1 MNDSQASRQG
11 WKQTAK
17 EGTSCAPMG
26 DGTWHGPSVRATI
39 TLHKQIGRC
48 VTDHEYPLD
57 QPKVVYA
64 ACSILI
70 LEGDRGEPAM
80 SKISLIYKL
89 CFWEV
94 CMHVCVCVW
103 MCVLPCASNRP
114 YLHWVLPAAAAIAK
128 ISWTLHWHM
137 RSYWPFW
144 LSPGLSAF
152 HSSFLRP
159 ICHSHMGR
167 HLPVL
172 QIWLD
177 WDKPMTTCHHMSA
190 KL

>member
-39 TLHKQIGRC
+39 TLHKQIGHC

-89 CFWEV
+89 CVSGKCACMFVYVCGCVYCHVPAIDLIFIGYSLLLLLLLKYLGLCTDIWEAIGLFGFLLDF
-94 CMHVCVCVW
+94 
-103 MCVLPCASNRP
+103 LPSILHFSGQFAIP
-114 YLHWVLPAAAAIAK
+114 TWEDIYLCY
-128 ISWTLHWHM
+128 
-137 RSYWPFW
+137 RF
-144 LSPGLSAF
+144 
-152 HSSFLRP
+152 
-159 ICHSHMGR
+159 
-167 HLPVL
+167 
-172 QIWLD
+172 D
-177 WDKPMTTCHHMSA
+177 
-190 KL
+190 